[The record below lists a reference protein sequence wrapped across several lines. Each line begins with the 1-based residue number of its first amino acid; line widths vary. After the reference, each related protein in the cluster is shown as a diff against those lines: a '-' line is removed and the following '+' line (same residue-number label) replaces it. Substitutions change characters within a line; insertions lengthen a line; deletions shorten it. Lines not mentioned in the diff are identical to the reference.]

1 MTSLGDH
8 PESRARRSRF
18 RAARISQIVVIA
30 LAILAVVIAIFGS
43 LPHGLHPTG
52 TTAILLAIGVLFF
65 AILAWPEAAARLT
78 GRLSRLQVGSL
89 QLAFAG
95 AALERAQIV
104 SRIIPVND
112 DEVSSVSERPKTGD
126 GTLDLAAIR
135 EELDNAL
142 GWIRERMP
150 RSPASTNNSWLSSL
164 YVKLGRQS
172 SNDDDLL
179 ALLCAE
185 HLLPGEVARFI
196 RQLWRISGE
205 EIAGWPSDTRGDVL
219 DSAWNL
225 ATHLKSKVFDQLVR
239 RALQEADC
247 VVADFEQRRGH
258 RPDFLVYYR
267 HSWYRMTARR
277 IMSGE
282 EGKSKQL
289 GPVKK
294 RLRGV
299 RSKPS
304 AFEPAFD
311 FPISRFVL
319 VVPDGSSAR
328 TEPGEDP
335 RIVAVGKLP
344 DGLLID

>member
-1 MTSLGDH
+1 MTSLGGQT
-8 PESRARRSRF
+8 ESRGRRSRS
-18 RAARISQIVVIA
+18 RAARISQFVVVS
-30 LAILAVVIAIFGS
+30 LAILIVLIAVFGA

-52 TTAILLAIGVLFF
+52 TTAILLAIAILFF
-65 AILAWPEAAARLT
+65 AILAWPEAAAKLT
-78 GRLSRLQVGSL
+78 RRLSRLQVGSL

-104 SRIIPVND
+104 SRIVPVN

-126 GTLDLAAIR
+126 GTLDLIAIR
-135 EELDNAL
+135 EELDSAL

-150 RSPASTNNSWLSSL
+150 RAPDSTSNSWLSSL
-164 YVKLGRQS
+164 YVRLGHQS

-196 RQLWRISGE
+196 SQLWRISGE
-205 EIAGWPSDTRGDVL
+205 EITGWPSDTRNEVL

-239 RALQEADC
+239 RTLQEADC

-267 HSWYRMTARR
+267 QSWYRMTARR
-277 IMSGE
+277 IMSGD

-289 GPVKK
+289 GPVMR

-299 RSKPS
+299 RARPS

-311 FPISRFVL
+311 FPISCFVL
-319 VVPDGSSAR
+319 VVPDGSSAK

-335 RIVAVGKLP
+335 RIVAVGELP
-344 DGLLID
+344 GGLIVD